1 MEKIVKI
8 IGSFILALIC
18 VSPPFICALS
28 YALNWNNGIKFILTM
43 ITIGTIICGA
53 VTIYTESE
61 AKEKC
66 GK

>member
-1 MEKIVKI
+1 MLIKIVKA

-43 ITIGTIICGA
+43 ITIGII
-53 VTIYTESE
+53 IYGTVMIYAESE
-61 AKEKC
+61 VKE
-66 GK
+66 